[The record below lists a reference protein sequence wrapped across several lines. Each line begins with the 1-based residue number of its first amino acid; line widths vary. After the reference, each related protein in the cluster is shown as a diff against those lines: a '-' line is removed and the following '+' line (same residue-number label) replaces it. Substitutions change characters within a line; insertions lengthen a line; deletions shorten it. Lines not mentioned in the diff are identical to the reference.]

1 MAVKSLIQTV
11 TVGAGGA
18 ASIEFTGIDGTGQDL
33 VILWSLRNT
42 TNNATGSLTIN
53 GSDADRAWVILYG
66 TGNSSGTNA
75 YTSSNI
81 SAMQVENADTANTF
95 SNGELYISNYA
106 SSANKSMS
114 VDSVTENNGTVAQS
128 VLQAISWAQTAAI
141 TSLGVNARSGNLA
154 QYSTASLY
162 KIKYD

>member
-1 MAVKSLIQTV
+1 MGMTLIETIE
-11 TVGAGGA
+11 VGSGGA
-18 ASIEFTGIDGTGQDL
+18 ASMEFTGIAGTGQDL
-33 VILWSLRNT
+33 VILWSLRCT
-42 TNNATGSLTIN
+42 TSNATGSLTIN
-53 GSDADRAWVILYG
+53 GSDADRSWVILSG
-66 TGNSSGTNA
+66 TGNGSGRNA

-95 SNGELYISNYA
+95 SNGQLYISNYA

-154 QYSTASLY
+154 EYSSASLY
-162 KIKYD
+162 MVTA

>member
-1 MAVKSLIQTV
+1 MGMTLIETIE
-11 TVGAGGA
+11 VGSGGA
-18 ASIEFTGIDGTGQDL
+18 ASMEFTGIAGTGQDL
-33 VILWSLRNT
+33 VILWSLRCT
-42 TNNATGSLTIN
+42 TSNATGSLTIN
-53 GSDADRAWVILYG
+53 GSDADRSWVILSG
-66 TGNSSGTNA
+66 TGNGSGTNA

-95 SNGELYISNYA
+95 SNGQLYISNYA

-154 QYSTASLY
+154 EYSSASLY
-162 KIKYD
+162 MVTA

>member
-1 MAVKSLIQTV
+1 MGMTLIETIE
-11 TVGAGGA
+11 VGSGGA
-18 ASIEFTGIDGTGQDL
+18 ASMEFTGIAGTGQDL
-33 VILWSLRNT
+33 VILWSLRCT
-42 TNNATGSLTIN
+42 TSNATGSLTIN
-53 GSDADRAWVILYG
+53 GSDADRSWVILYG
-66 TGNSSGTNA
+66 TGNGVGGNA

-95 SNGELYISNYA
+95 SNGQLYISNYA

-141 TSLGVNARSGNLA
+141 TSLKLNARSGNLA

-162 KIKYD
+162 MVTA

>member
-1 MAVKSLIQTV
+1 MGYQLIETIE
-11 TVGAGGA
+11 VGSGGA
-18 ASIEFTGIDGTGQDL
+18 ASMEFTGIAGTGQDL

-53 GSDADRAWVILYG
+53 GSDADRAWIILYG
-66 TGNSSGTNA
+66 TGNGSGTNA

-95 SNGELYISNYA
+95 SNGQLYISNYA

-154 QYSTASLY
+154 EFSSASLY
-162 KIKYD
+162 MITAD

>member
-1 MAVKSLIQTV
+1 MGYQLIETIE
-11 TVGAGGA
+11 VGSGGA
-18 ASIEFTGIDGTGQDL
+18 ASMEFTGIAGTGQDL
-33 VILWSLRNT
+33 VILWSLRCT

-53 GSDADRAWVILYG
+53 GSDADRSWVILYG
-66 TGNSSGTNA
+66 TGNGVGSNA

-95 SNGELYISNYA
+95 SNGQLYISNYA

-114 VDSVTENNGTVAQS
+114 VDSVTENNGTVAQA

-154 QYSTASLY
+154 EFSSASLY
-162 KIKYD
+162 MITAD

>member
-1 MAVKSLIQTV
+1 MGYQLIETIE
-11 TVGAGGA
+11 VGSGGA
-18 ASIEFTGIDGTGQDL
+18 SSIEFTGIAGTGQDL
-33 VILWSLRNT
+33 VILWSLRCT

-53 GSDADRAWVILYG
+53 GSDADRSWVILYG
-66 TGNSSGTNA
+66 TGNGVGSNA

-95 SNGELYISNYA
+95 SNGQLYISNYA

-154 QYSTASLY
+154 EFSSASLY
-162 KIKYD
+162 MITAD

>member
-1 MAVKSLIQTV
+1 MGMQLIETIE
-11 TVGAGGA
+11 VGSGGA
-18 ASIEFTGIDGTGQDL
+18 ASIEFTGIAGTGQDL
-33 VILWSLRNT
+33 VILWSLRCT
-42 TNNATGSLTIN
+42 TSNATGSLTIN
-53 GSDADRAWVILYG
+53 GSDANRAWLTLYG
-66 TGNSSGTNA
+66 TGNSAGGNA

-95 SNGELYISNYA
+95 SNGQLYISNYA

-141 TSLGVNARSGNLA
+141 TSLKLNARSGNLA
-154 QYSTASLY
+154 EFSSASLY
-162 KIKYD
+162 MITAD

>member
-1 MAVKSLIQTV
+1 MAVKSLIETV

-18 ASIEFTGIDGTGQDL
+18 ASIEWTGIAGTGQDL
-33 VILWSLRNT
+33 LVVFSLRCT
-42 TNNATGSLTIN
+42 TSNATGSLTIN
-53 GSDADRAWVILYG
+53 GSDADRSWVILSG
-66 TGNSSGTNA
+66 TGNGSGTNA

-95 SNGELYISNYA
+95 SNGQLYISNYA

-154 QYSTASLY
+154 EYSSASLY
-162 KIKYD
+162 MVTA

>member
-1 MAVKSLIQTV
+1 MGYQLIETIE
-11 TVGAGGA
+11 VGSGGA
-18 ASIEFTGIDGTGQDL
+18 SSIEFTGIAGTGQDL
-33 VILWSLRNT
+33 VILWSLRCT

-53 GSDADRAWVILYG
+53 GSDADRSWVILYG
-66 TGNSSGTNA
+66 TGNGLGSNA

-95 SNGELYISNYA
+95 SNGQLYISNYA

-154 QYSTASLY
+154 EFSSASLY
-162 KIKYD
+162 MITAD

>member
-1 MAVKSLIQTV
+1 MGMTLIETIE
-11 TVGAGGA
+11 VGSGGA
-18 ASIEFTGIDGTGQDL
+18 ASMEFTGIAGTGQDL
-33 VILWSLRNT
+33 VILWSLRCT
-42 TNNATGSLTIN
+42 TSNATGSLTIN

-66 TGNSSGTNA
+66 TGGGAGGNA

-95 SNGELYISNYA
+95 SNGQLYISNYA

-154 QYSTASLY
+154 EYSSASLY
-162 KIKYD
+162 MVTA

>member
-1 MAVKSLIQTV
+1 M
-11 TVGAGGA
+11 
-18 ASIEFTGIDGTGQDL
+18 EFPVLAGTGLDL
-33 VILWSLRNT
+33 VILWSLRCT
-42 TNNATGSLTIN
+42 TSNATGSLTIN
-53 GSDADRAWVILYG
+53 GSDADRSWVILAG
-66 TGNSSGTNA
+66 TGNGASGNA

-95 SNGELYISNYA
+95 SNGQLYISNYA

-154 QYSTASLY
+154 EYSSASLY
-162 KIKYD
+162 MVTA

>member
-1 MAVKSLIQTV
+1 MGMTLIETIE
-11 TVGAGGA
+11 VGSGGA
-18 ASIEFTGIDGTGQDL
+18 ASMEFTGIAGTGQDL
-33 VILWSLRNT
+33 VILWSLRCT
-42 TNNATGSLTIN
+42 TSNATGSLTIN
-53 GSDADRAWVILYG
+53 GSDADRSWVILYG
-66 TGNSSGTNA
+66 TGNGSGTNA

-95 SNGELYISNYA
+95 SNGQLYISNYA

-141 TSLGVNARSGNLA
+141 TSLKLNARSGNLA

-162 KIKYD
+162 MVTA

>member
-1 MAVKSLIQTV
+1 MGYQLIETIE
-11 TVGAGGA
+11 VGSGGA
-18 ASIEFTGIDGTGQDL
+18 SSIEFTGIAGTGQDL

-42 TNNATGSLTIN
+42 VNNATGSITIN
-53 GSDADRAWVILYG
+53 GSSADFSWVLLLG
-66 TGNSSGTNA
+66 TGAGTGTNA
-75 YTSSNI
+75 YTSNNI
-81 SAMQVENADTANTF
+81 AGMQVENAETANTF
-95 SNGELYISNYA
+95 SNGQLYISNYA

-154 QYSTASLY
+154 EFSSASLY
-162 KIKYD
+162 MITAD

>member
-1 MAVKSLIQTV
+1 MQLIETIE
-11 TVGAGGA
+11 VGSGGA
-18 ASIEFTGIDGTGQDL
+18 ASIEFTGIAGTGQDL
-33 VILWSLRNT
+33 VILWSLRCT
-42 TNNATGSLTIN
+42 TSNATGSLTIN
-53 GSDADRAWVILYG
+53 GSDANRAWLTLYG
-66 TGNSSGTNA
+66 TGNSAGGNA

-95 SNGELYISNYA
+95 SNGQLYISNYA

-141 TSLGVNARSGNLA
+141 TSLKLNARSGNLA
-154 QYSTASLY
+154 EFSSASLY
-162 KIKYD
+162 MITAD

>member
-1 MAVKSLIQTV
+1 MAVKSLIETV

-18 ASIEFTGIDGTGQDL
+18 ASIEWTGIAGTGQDL
-33 VILWSLRNT
+33 LVVFSLRCT
-42 TNNATGSLTIN
+42 TSNATGSLTIN
-53 GSDADRAWVILYG
+53 GSDADRSWVILYG
-66 TGNSSGTNA
+66 TGNGSGTNA

-95 SNGELYISNYA
+95 SNGQLYISNYA

-141 TSLGVNARSGNLA
+141 TSLKLNARSGNLA
-154 QYSTASLY
+154 EFSTASLY